1 MPVLRDDLDLERG
14 GRRRANRSGWGLFA
28 LVFLAISLLVLSRL
42 EHPVVRDLRT
52 SVTEL
57 LAPVLSTLARWSEP
71 MATRIGA
78 SSDARRLISENEHLR
93 ERVARLEGWEARAR
107 ELQRRLDDLA
117 PMVRMVPEA
126 GYTFLTMRVVGEP
139 RGPFSRTA
147 LVGAGTAQGLRK
159 GYAVVDGGGL
169 VGRIVAVSSRAA
181 RILLLTDP
189 ASRVPVTVG
198 PQQVPAIVQG
208 DTSGTLTLS
217 MVASL
222 ERLSD
227 GAEVVTSGASGML
240 PSGLRVGRLALSGGR
255 ARVQPH
261 ARLGRLSY
269 VSVLFYSGPSM
280 ETGEAGGH
288 ERQPPSREGG
298 GPSVAGRRP

>member
-71 MATRIGA
+71 IATRIGA

-159 GYAVVDGGGL
+159 GYAVVDGGGVSL
-169 VGRIVAVSSRAA
+169 GGHHRRCAARGDRNRRRHQRTHQNRRQRRRPSCPVKIVGKGHPQVGRQQ
-181 RILLLTDP
+181 P
-189 ASRVPVTVG
+189 VPTH
-198 PQQVPAIVQG
+198 
-208 DTSGTLTLS
+208 
-217 MVASL
+217 
-222 ERLSD
+222 
-227 GAEVVTSGASGML
+227 
-240 PSGLRVGRLALSGGR
+240 LRPRWRNRPTHS
-255 ARVQPH
+255 P
-261 ARLGRLSY
+261 
-269 VSVLFYSGPSM
+269 
-280 ETGEAGGH
+280 
-288 ERQPPSREGG
+288 
-298 GPSVAGRRP
+298 RRPQRRNPSAP